1 MNKTVK
7 IIIGCVLALGAI
19 ACGVKV
25 ATILY
30 QPKATLTSTMAT
42 TTPPTTT
49 TSETTEYTD
58 PDPSKAVTPTY
69 TSATTEETAP
79 VYVSPVDFEAL
90 QDVNEDIY
98 AWIYIE
104 GTDIDYPVV
113 QSPTND
119 EFYLDHNSDGDYS
132 SAGAVFSEHEFNG
145 TDFSDPVTVLYG
157 HHMSN
162 GDIFGNLQ
170 VQFMEEE
177 FWETDPV
184 ITFYLPDREL
194 RYQVFAA
201 VPYGHFHILY
211 YHDFTDED
219 VYEDF
224 FDDIMSTHAFEAMT
238 HEEYAPEF
246 GDKVIVL
253 STCLIGNN
261 YNRYTVMGKLIYD
274 SSEVC

>member
-7 IIIGCVLALGAI
+7 IIIGCFLALGAI

-30 QPKATLTSTMAT
+30 QPKPTLTSTMAT
-42 TTPPTTT
+42 TTPTT
-49 TSETTEYTD
+49 TSETTKITD

-69 TSATTEETAP
+69 TSVTTEETTE

-170 VQFMEEE
+170 VQFMEDE
-177 FWETDPV
+177 FWQSEPV
-184 ITFYLPDREL
+184 ITIYLPDREL

-211 YHDFTDED
+211 YHDFTDEE

-224 FDDIMSTHAFEAMT
+224 FDEIMATHAFEANT
-238 HEEYAPEF
+238 HEEYAPVY

-261 YNRYTVMGKLIYD
+261 YNRYTVMGKLVYD
-274 SSEVC
+274 SSEVS

>member
-1 MNKTVK
+1 MNKTAK
-7 IIIGCVLALGAI
+7 IVIGCVLALGAI

-42 TTPPTTT
+42 TTPTTT
-49 TSETTEYTD
+49 TTETTEYTD

-69 TSATTEETAP
+69 TSATTEETAA

-104 GTDIDYPVV
+104 GTDIDYPVC

-145 TDFSDPVTVLYG
+145 IDFSDPVTVLYG

-211 YHDFTDED
+211 YHDFSDEE

-224 FDDIMSTHAFEAMT
+224 FDEIMSTHAFEAMT